1 MGKTGVF
8 GKSAGAV
15 IAIAMVMCA
24 LCVGLVGCATQ
35 NSGNVTSEQDENSA
49 VEKATIATRTVTFP
63 ALFFQD
69 TVAED
74 VQANLQ
80 EWGCTDIVA
89 NEDGSYTATMPIDK
103 YNELVDSWH
112 DSTAK
117 QLDEMPNS
125 ETWSTI
131 TAVDYDEQFS
141 KVTLTTSNSQVGL
154 SEAFA
159 PLQAGL
165 IACIYQQFAGQPVSC
180 VVSIVDQSGAE
191 LASTTYPD
199 ALDQD
204 TRDSVTA
211 N

>member
-1 MGKTGVF
+1 MGGNEMGKTGVF

-15 IAIAMVMCA
+15 IAIAVAMCA
-24 LCVGLVGCATQ
+24 LCAGLAGCATQ

-69 TVAED
+69 TAAED

-80 EWGCTDIVA
+80 KWGCTDIVA

-141 KVTLTTSNSQVGL
+141 QSDPDHQQQPGRL
-154 SEAFA
+154 SRSFR
-159 PLQAGL
+159 PVAG
-165 IACIYQQFAGQPVSC
+165 S
-180 VVSIVDQSGAE
+180 
-191 LASTTYPD
+191 
-199 ALDQD
+199 
-204 TRDSVTA
+204 
-211 N
+211 

>member
-1 MGKTGVF
+1 M
-8 GKSAGAV
+8 
-15 IAIAMVMCA
+15 
-24 LCVGLVGCATQ
+24 
-35 NSGNVTSEQDENSA
+35 
-49 VEKATIATRTVTFP
+49 
-63 ALFFQD
+63 
-69 TVAED
+69 
-74 VQANLQ
+74 QANLQ

-131 TAVDYDEQFS
+131 TAVDYDERFS

-159 PLQAGL
+159 PLQVGL

-204 TRDSVTA
+204 QRDSLTA

>member
-15 IAIAMVMCA
+15 IAIAVVMCA
-24 LCVGLVGCATQ
+24 LCAGLAGCATQ

-63 ALFFQD
+63 ATFFQD
-69 TVAED
+69 TAAED

-80 EWGCTDIVA
+80 KWGCTDIVA

-125 ETWSTI
+125 ETWST
-131 TAVDYDEQFS
+131 
-141 KVTLTTSNSQVGL
+141 TLTTSNSQVGL

-165 IACIYQQFAGQPVSC
+165 IACMYQQFAGQPVSC

>member
-8 GKSAGAV
+8 GKSAGVV
-15 IAIAMVMCA
+15 IATAMVMCT
-24 LCVGLVGCATQ
+24 LCAGLAGCATQ

-117 QLDEMPNS
+117 QLDEIPNS
-125 ETWSTI
+125 
-131 TAVDYDEQFS
+131 
-141 KVTLTTSNSQVGL
+141 
-154 SEAFA
+154 
-159 PLQAGL
+159 
-165 IACIYQQFAGQPVSC
+165 
-180 VVSIVDQSGAE
+180 
-191 LASTTYPD
+191 
-199 ALDQD
+199 
-204 TRDSVTA
+204 
-211 N
+211 

>member
-35 NSGNVTSEQDENSA
+35 NSGNVASEQDENSA

-80 EWGCTDIVA
+80 E
-89 NEDGSYTATMPIDK
+89 
-103 YNELVDSWH
+103 
-112 DSTAK
+112 
-117 QLDEMPNS
+117 
-125 ETWSTI
+125 
-131 TAVDYDEQFS
+131 
-141 KVTLTTSNSQVGL
+141 
-154 SEAFA
+154 
-159 PLQAGL
+159 
-165 IACIYQQFAGQPVSC
+165 
-180 VVSIVDQSGAE
+180 
-191 LASTTYPD
+191 
-199 ALDQD
+199 
-204 TRDSVTA
+204 
-211 N
+211 

>member
-15 IAIAMVMCA
+15 IAIAVAMCA
-24 LCVGLVGCATQ
+24 LGAGLVGCATQ

-49 VEKATIATRTVTFP
+49 VEKATITTRTVTFP
-63 ALFFQD
+63 AIFFQD
-69 TVAED
+69 TAAED

-80 EWGCTDIVA
+80 DWGCTDIVA
-89 NEDGSYTATMPIDK
+89 NEDGSYTTTMPIDK

-125 ETWSTI
+125 ETWSTL
-131 TAVDYDEQFS
+131 TAVDYDDQFS

-165 IACIYQQFAGQPVSC
+165 IACMYQQFAGQPVSC

-199 ALDQD
+199 ALDQEQ
-204 TRDSVTA
+204 RDSLTA